1 MCGIA
6 GIYNPN
12 GGVDVHSLKEMTNSL
27 IHRGPDE
34 EGYFVDS
41 EAGIAFGHRRLSII
55 DLKTGQQPLC
65 NEDQSVW
72 VVLNGEI
79 YNFLELREELEAK
92 GHHFE
97 TNSDTEVVV
106 HAYESFGI
114 DCIKHFR
121 GMFAFALWDKNEKKL
136 FLARDR
142 VGKKPLVYTRL
153 SDGTFLF
160 ASEIQAILQHRGISR
175 EIDFEAVNYFLS
187 YTYIP
192 APLTIF
198 KGVFKVPPGHYLT
211 YDGNNIQVQP
221 YWQLHYYPKL
231 QISEEDAIETLLEL
245 LKESVKI
252 RLISE
257 VPLGAFLSG
266 GVDSSTVVALMSE
279 FTNGPVK
286 TFSIGFEEQDFDEL
300 KHARRVSK
308 LFGTDH
314 HEFIVKPKALD
325 ILPALVR
332 HYGEPYADSSAIP
345 TYYLSKITREHIT
358 VALNGD
364 GGDELFAGYDRYLGF
379 KLSSYLDNMP
389 DFFKKMLAYPIET
402 FFPDSINP
410 KSKLRRIKRF
420 FQGIPLSPIERYFRW
435 ISIFREED
443 KGSLYSEDFKGQIRK
458 TSPITLLEPFF
469 NHNNCLDSI
478 DSLLNTDTHTYLPY
492 DLLVKVDI
500 TSMANSLEARSPFLD
515 HVLMEFVARLPSN
528 FKLHGRQSKYLL
540 KKAFNSQLPSENLH
554 RTKMGFGVPIARWFR
569 EDLKDF
575 LSENLLSN
583 TCLKRGYFKPER
595 VQKLVHSHIEGEKD
609 NSFHLWTLLMLE
621 LWHREFI
628 DKNSF

>member
-1 MCGIA
+1 MCGIV

-12 GGVDVHSLKEMTNSL
+12 SGVDLHSLKDMTNTLS
-27 IHRGPDE
+27 HRGPDE
-34 EGYFVDS
+34 EGYFVDLES
-41 EAGIAFGHRRLSII
+41 GIAFGHRRLSII
-55 DLKTGQQPLC
+55 DVKTGQQPLC

-72 VVLNGEI
+72 VILNGEI
-79 YNFLELREELEAK
+79 YNFLELRKELETM

-97 TNSDTEVVV
+97 SSSDTEVVV
-106 HAYESFGI
+106 HAYESFGSH
-114 DCIKHFR
+114 CVKHFR

-136 FLARDR
+136 FMARDR

-153 SDGTFLF
+153 SNGTLLF
-160 ASEIQAILQHRGISR
+160 ASEIQSLLKHRGLGR
-175 EIDFEAVNYFLS
+175 EIDTEAINYFLS

-198 KGVFKVPPGHYLT
+198 KGIFKVPPGHSLT
-211 YDGNNIQVQP
+211 YDGDTIQVQP

-231 QISEEDAIETLLEL
+231 QISEEDAIETLMEL
-245 LKESVKI
+245 LRESVKI

-266 GVDSSTVVALMSE
+266 GIDSSTVVALMSE

-300 KHARRVSK
+300 RYARRVSR
-308 LFGTDH
+308 LYGTDH

-325 ILPALVR
+325 ILPTLIR

-364 GGDELFAGYDRYLGF
+364 GGDELFAGYDRYFGF
-379 KLSSYLDNMP
+379 KLSSYLDNLP
-389 DFFKKMLAYPIET
+389 DFFKKMLAYPIEILS
-402 FFPDSINP
+402 PDSINP

-420 FQGIPLSPIERYFRW
+420 FQGISLSPIERYFRW
-435 ISIFREED
+435 ISVFRERD
-443 KGSLYSEDFKGQIRK
+443 KTGLYSEEFKN
-458 TSPITLLEPFF
+458 TLGKVSSIDLLAPFF
-469 NHNNCLDSI
+469 NNHDYLDPV
-478 DSLLNTDTHTYLPY
+478 DTLLNTDTHTYLPY

-554 RTKMGFGVPIARWFR
+554 RTKMGFGVPIAKWFR

-595 VQKLVHSHIEGEKD
+595 VRELVHSHIGGKED
-609 NSFHLWTLLMLE
+609 YSYHLWTLLMLE

-628 DKNSF
+628 DRDSF